1 MMIRIAILNKDS
13 FYSKLLT
20 VKLSK
25 LFPEKIKRVIAFETE
40 EEVIENLD
48 AISKFDLIIIGDG
61 ICKDYKQLVRILLH
75 TKCIANSKRFYLNK
89 KMIDSGAHWM
99 IEKDIIFN
107 SYGTV
112 NESLEEWS
120 KPLNDWFF

>member
-1 MMIRIAILNKDS
+1 MIRIAILNKDS